1 MAGLAWIARPQGL
14 TPTFSIEQAAQDNKS
29 RRPDLDVLRLVFV
42 GDGQSARES
51 VRLLAIVHD

>member
-1 MAGLAWIARPQGL
+1 VFYFQR
-14 TPTFSIEQAAQDNKS
+14 TPEQAAQDDKS
-29 RRPDLDVLRLVFV
+29 RRPDRDVLRLVFV